1 MSKINIVMA
10 DDHHVVRKAIA
21 DLLSKEPDIQVIGDT
36 AETTFLLDLVEKL
49 KPTVLL
55 LDANMP
61 GPNVIEVAKALKAEH
76 QELKILVLSA
86 FDRREQVVG
95 LLGAG
100 VNGFILKDEQPETL
114 VQAIR
119 LVAAGEEWL
128 SPRVT
133 NILLQS
139 IRNNHRHL
147 ELKLTRRET
156 EVLRLMVTGAGNEE
170 IADKLAISTNTVKS
184 HVSSILRKLD
194 VKTRVEAVIQA
205 IDRGL
210 V

>member
-1 MSKINIVMA
+1 MSKISILIA

-21 DLLSKEPDIQVIGDT
+21 DFLAKEPDIEVIGET

-61 GPNVIEVAKALKAEH
+61 GPNVIEMTKTLKAKH

-86 FDRREQVVG
+86 FDRPEQVVG

-100 VNGFILKDEQPETL
+100 ANGYILKDDQPEML
-114 VQAIR
+114 IQAIR
-119 LVAAGEEWL
+119 LVVAGEEWL

-139 IRNNHRHL
+139 IRNNHRHHPA
-147 ELKLTRRET
+147 KLTRRET
-156 EVLRLMVTGAGNEE
+156 EVLHIMVTGAGNDE
-170 IADKLAISTNTVKS
+170 IAGNLGISTNTVKS

-194 VKTRVEAVIQA
+194 VKTRVEAVVQA